1 MGVPAT
7 PSLKGSGGFQHHT
20 GSMATMSGADDAVYR
35 DMEYSTAK
43 SQRMQHPL
51 FRPRQK

>member
-7 PSLKGSGGFQHHT
+7 PSKGSGGFQRRT
-20 GSMATMSGADDAVYR
+20 GSMATMSGADDAVY
-35 DMEYSTAK
+35 MEYSTAK

-51 FRPRQK
+51 FRLRQK